1 LSTVVAIAI
10 LLVFGLSAAFVV
22 RGARQGTIDR
32 RLLLALSLLCALGLV
47 AMTMSDWPAE
57 LLDRFW
63 ADHSVLSATLSTLL
77 LVGSGYLAFEAQD
90 NLKQQHLTESLAAAA
105 YGGLVDHVLDVDVAM
120 AYLAGAT
127 APPGYTFEGKP
138 LRWLRPLRN
147 ELRSEVDPRSRS
159 ADTWA
164 TTKDSGWRR
173 DLVDQAVRRVMG
185 AMRDWGPLLCQSRDG
200 TAVLVQVGVLRNLLL
215 EVGDHLGEPRSDEA
229 EAQSLA
235 LRIRATCTVLAL
247 GLELGSNVAQDRVR
261 PGVLSVAPALL
272 PGTAKPLERLCELAA
287 NRELRRLRSELP
299 ELVAPSGRAS

>member
-1 LSTVVAIAI
+1 MSTVVAVAMV
-10 LLVFGLSAAFVV
+10 LVFGISAAFVV
-22 RGARQGTIDR
+22 RGARRGTIDR
-32 RLLLALSLLCALGLV
+32 RLLLALSLLCAVGLL

-57 LLDRFW
+57 TLDRFW

-77 LVGSGYLAFEAQD
+77 LVGAGYLAFEAQD

-127 APPGYTFEGKP
+127 APPGYTSEGKP

-147 ELRSEVDPRSRS
+147 ELRSEVDPRFSPDN
-159 ADTWA
+159 AW
-164 TTKDSGWRR
+164 TTTLDCSWRR

-200 TAVLVQVGVLRNLLL
+200 TAVLVQVGVLRNALL
-215 EVGDHLGEPRSDEA
+215 EIGDHLARPKSD
-229 EAQSLA
+229 QVVGQPLA

-261 PGVLSVAPALL
+261 PGVLSVAPSLL
-272 PGTAKPLERLCELAA
+272 LGTKEPLQRLCHLAA
-287 NRELRRLRSELP
+287 KGELRRLRSELP
-299 ELVAPSGRAS
+299 ELVARAARAS